1 MRAKGLSKNTVAW
14 LAPLSVVLADAVDD
28 GLIGFNP
35 VLELGGKKRRRAD
48 SMTVDER
55 LKRVR
60 PLTTEQ
66 GGRLMAAAVRFEP
79 RAAIYFF
86 TLLRAGS
93 PRRRARAAVDGPGP
107 RHAGTAG
114 RAHAERRPDRGAK
127 DWREPRR
134 RSKRPARPCAPEAP
148 RGAQGLFPFLSGGH
162 RQLALE
168 NLAFRQQLAV
178 YKRTVPR
185 PRLRRSDRLWWVCL
199 ARVWTG
205 WRAALVD
212 RAPDTV
218 LRWQRRRVELAL
230 AGTS

>member
-86 TLLRAGS
+86 TLLRAGLR
-93 PRRRARAAVDGPGP
+93 PGEGLGLPWTGPGP

-114 RAHAERRPDRGAK
+114 RAHTERRARRCPPTGAL
-127 DWREPRR
+127 
-134 RSKRPARPCAPEAP
+134 
-148 RGAQGLFPFLSGGH
+148 G
-162 RQLALE
+162 
-168 NLAFRQQLAV
+168 
-178 YKRTVPR
+178 
-185 PRLRRSDRLWWVCL
+185 
-199 ARVWTG
+199 
-205 WRAALVD
+205 
-212 RAPDTV
+212 
-218 LRWQRRRVELAL
+218 
-230 AGTS
+230 